1 MDISYEVH
9 KFANVKWIKSEMS
22 KRPSNEIKTDSSIER
37 KQNKTTGNQK
47 ETKKKSKK
55 TWTF

>member
-9 KFANVKWIKSEMS
+9 KFANVKWIKNEMS
-22 KRPSNEIKTDSSIER
+22 ERPSNEIKIDSSIER
-37 KQNKTTGNQK
+37 KQNKIMGNQK
-47 ETKKKSKK
+47 EIKKKSKK